1 MTDDSIGI
9 DISKDKLDVHRLCDD
24 TLVQFSNSQEGF
36 LALLHWVGEF
46 QPACVVYEATGAY
59 HGAMERFLSGK
70 LPLVK
75 VNPLQAKRFAQ
86 SQGARA
92 KTDKADAKMLAQMG
106 AALRLEPDRPQA
118 KDHHIIR
125 ELQTARTGLVKA
137 KVQARNQLAQQTLSL
152 TQGLT
157 RARIRQ
163 IEGQIKK
170 VDAEINARLE
180 ACPKRKQAFKIINSI
195 PGMGAV
201 VTNTILIEMPEIGTL
216 PNKAIAALAGL
227 APFTRQSGQWRGKAF
242 IQGGRK
248 PLRDALYMPALVAIR
263 YNPDLKRKY
272 EDLKAAGKPSKVALV
287 VIMRKLIVLANTL
300 VKENRKWAQN
310 HA

>member
-9 DISKDKLDVHRLCDD
+9 DISKDKLDVHRLCDGAFA
-24 TLVQFSNSQEGF
+24 QFPNSQNGF
-36 LALLHWVGEF
+36 RALVNWVGPVSPE
-46 QPACVVYEATGAY
+46 CVVYEATGAY
-59 HGAMERFLSGK
+59 HGAMERFLSEK

-75 VNPLQAKRFAQ
+75 VNPLQARRFAQ

-92 KTDKADAKMLAQMG
+92 KTDNADAKMLAKMG
-106 AALRLEPDRPQA
+106 AALELVPDRPQT

-163 IEGQIKK
+163 IEGQIRKI
-170 VDAEINARLE
+170 DAEIKTRLE
-180 ACPKRKQAFKIINSI
+180 SCPKRKQALEIIKSI
-195 PGMGAV
+195 PGLGTV
-201 VTNTILIEMPEIGTL
+201 VASTVLIEMPEIGTL
-216 PNKAIAALAGL
+216 SNKATAALTGL
-227 APFTRQSGQWRGKAF
+227 APFTRQSGQWNGRAF

-263 YNPDLKRKY
+263 HNPDLKRKY
-272 EDLKAAGKPSKVALV
+272 QVLKTAGKPSKVALV
-287 VIMRKLIVLANTL
+287 AIMRKLIQLANTL
-300 VKENRKWAQN
+300 VKENRKWAKN